1 MISHLYIYPIKSLGA
16 ISLQKAVMEKEGLR
30 GDRRFMLV
38 DMQGKFITQRTR
50 PELTRFVLCETVG
63 GFLVKDVKSG
73 LEKELPW
80 LPVLGSYLKVEIW
93 EDQLS
98 AREVLDGWS
107 EWFSGALSESVR
119 LVQLTDDSPREMKS
133 KYQTELTNNT
143 SFADS
148 LPLLVVGSASYQ
160 ALEDRLEQA
169 VDRLRFR
176 PNIIVSSEA
185 PFTEDSWAEI
195 QVGEVRLS
203 GAKPCARCSLVNVDP
218 YSGESDKKTLKTLAS
233 FRTLNNKV
241 YFGQQF
247 VPISLG
253 EIQVGDEV
261 QVIRTQDAVY

>member
-16 ISLQKAVMEKEGLR
+16 ISLQKVVMEKEGLR

-38 DMQGKFITQRTR
+38 DAHGKFITQRTR
-50 PELTRFVLCETVG
+50 PELTRFVLSETVG
-63 GFLVKDVKSG
+63 GFLVKDVVSG
-73 LEKELPW
+73 LAKELPW
-80 LPVLGSYLKVEIW
+80 FPLLGSHLQVEIW
-93 EDQLS
+93 EDHLP
-98 AREVLDGWS
+98 AREVLDGWAD
-107 EWFSGALSESVR
+107 WFSKALAESVS
-119 LVQLTDDSPREMKS
+119 LVQLTEDSPREMKA
-133 KYQTELTNNT
+133 KYQTDLTKNT

-160 ALEDRLEQA
+160 ALEDRMEQE

-176 PNIIVSSEA
+176 PNIIVSSKE
-185 PFTEDSWAEI
+185 PFIEDSWAEI

-203 GAKPCARCSLVNVDP
+203 GAKPCARCPLVNVDP